1 MVQRIGKIN
10 QLSSEFNSISKITD
24 KFIFKSSWSN
34 INFIP
39 GIYIMYLIIVSEKL
53 GMCKLIDYILG
64 EYLIL
69 EIISIKM
76 SFIKIIMLLI
86 HG

>member
-1 MVQRIGKIN
+1 
-10 QLSSEFNSISKITD
+10 
-24 KFIFKSSWSN
+24 
-34 INFIP
+34 
-39 GIYIMYLIIVSEKL
+39 MYLIIVSEKL